1 MTIQAILFD
10 HDGTLVD
17 SEPEHHK
24 HWAEVVSHFDVA
36 LEQQFYKENY
46 AGLPCEA
53 TAVNMVL
60 HFNLTID
67 PLLLAERKNS
77 KTREY
82 LSQAAFPLMPG
93 AIETLD
99 YFYDAG
105 LKLAVVTGASR
116 EGINATLKFYQLDKY
131 FSTIVSKDDVKTSK
145 PAPDCYQLALKNLG
159 LDVHQAI
166 ALEDTEHG
174 VISAVAAELICLAI
188 PNEMSLSHD
197 FGAAN
202 ETVGDM
208 LAAKSWIIANHLS

>member
-24 HWAEVVSHFDVA
+24 HWAEVLIHFNVV
-36 LEQQFYKENY
+36 LELQFYKEHY

-53 TAVNMVL
+53 TAINMAS
-60 HFNLTID
+60 HFNLSID

-93 AIETLD
+93 TIETLD

-105 LKLAVVTGASR
+105 LTLAVVTGANR
-116 EGINATLKFYQLDKY
+116 EGINATLKFHQLDKY

-145 PAPDCYQLALKNLG
+145 PAPDCYQLALQNLG

-197 FGAAN
+197 FDAAN
-202 ETVGDM
+202 VTVDSL